1 MFLRFFDALRAAG
14 VPVSMREHLTF
25 LDALSR
31 DVAGRDLDGLHAVAR
46 VCLVKDERYFDRFD
60 RVFGEMFQGV
70 ENLGQALG
78 DGPEQ
83 AEIPPEWLA
92 RRLERLLSDED
103 KAAIEALGGLDKLME
118 TLRQRLAEQKG
129 RHEGGNKWIGTGGT
143 SPFGAYGYNPEG
155 IRIGQDG
162 NRNFRAVKVW
172 DKREFKDLDGTAEI
186 GTRAIKVALR
196 RLRRFARSGA
206 PDELDLDGTI
216 DGTARQG
223 WLDVR
228 LRPERRNGAK
238 VVLLLDV
245 GGSMDWH
252 VGVCEELFSAARAE
266 FRRLEHFYFHNCVYE
281 GVWRDNRRRR
291 TERTATLDLIR
302 GFGADTHLVI
312 VGDASMSPYEIM
324 SPGGSVE
331 HMNEEAGE
339 VWLRRLAAHFPKLA
353 WINPL
358 PEDQWGWTHSVGMV
372 RKLVENRMY
381 PLTLDGLERATR
393 ALAR

>member
-1 MFLRFFDALRAAG
+1 MFLRFFGALREAG
-14 VPVSMREHLTF
+14 IPVSLREHLAF

-31 DVAGRDLDGLHAVAR
+31 DLAGGGLDGLHGLAR
-46 VCLVKDERYFDRFD
+46 TCLVKDERFFDRFD
-60 RVFGEMFQGV
+60 RVFGEVFQGV
-70 ENLGQALG
+70 ENLSAAM
-78 DGPEQ
+78 EQ
-83 AEIPPEWLA
+83 AEIPAEWLA
-92 RRLERLLSDED
+92 KRFQRHLTEEE
-103 KAAIEALGGLDKLME
+103 KAAIEAMGGLDKLME

-143 SPFGAYGYNPEG
+143 SPFGADGYNPEG

-172 DKREFKDLDGTAEI
+172 DRREFRDLDGEAEI

-196 RLRRFARSGA
+196 RLRRFARTGA

-238 VVLLLDV
+238 VLLLLDV

-266 FRRLEHFYFHNCVYE
+266 FRRLDHFYFHNCVYE
-281 GVWRDNRRRR
+281 RVWKDNRRRR
-291 TERTATLDLIR
+291 TESTPTFDLIR
-302 GFGADTHLVI
+302 GVPADTHLIV

-331 HMNEEAGE
+331 HINEEAGE

-358 PEDQWGWTHSVGMV
+358 PEEQWGWTHSVGMV

-381 PLTLDGLERATR
+381 PLTLDGLERAMR

>member
-1 MFLRFFDALRAAG
+1 MFLRFFEALRSAG
-14 VPVSMREHLTF
+14 VPVSLREHLAF
-25 LDALSR
+25 LSAL
-31 DVAGRDLDGLHAVAR
+31 DHDLAGRDIDGLHALAR
-46 VCLVKDERYFDRFD
+46 VCLVKDERFFDRFD
-60 RVFGEMFQGV
+60 RAFGEVFSGV
-70 ENLGQALG
+70 DNLAAALEG
-78 DGPEQ
+78 AD
-83 AEIPPEWLA
+83 IPPEWLM
-92 RRLERLLSDED
+92 RRLEKLLTEEE
-103 KAAIEALGGLDKLME
+103 KAAIEAMGGLDKLIE

-172 DKREFKDLDGTAEI
+172 DKREFKDLDDTAEI

-196 RLRRFARSGA
+196 RLRRFARTGA

-216 DGTARQG
+216 EGTARQG

-228 LRPERRNGAK
+228 LRPERRNGVK
-238 VVLLLDV
+238 VILLLDV

-252 VGVCEELFSAARAE
+252 VQVCEELFSAARAE
-266 FRRLEHFYFHNCVYE
+266 FRRLDHFYFHNCVYE
-281 GVWRDNRRRR
+281 NLWKDNRRRR
-291 TERTATLDLIR
+291 TELTSTYDLLR
-302 GFGADTHLVI
+302 GFPADCRLVI

-331 HMNEEAGE
+331 HMNQEAGR
-339 VWLRRLAAHFPKLA
+339 VWIRRLADRFPKLA

-358 PEDQWGWTHSVGMV
+358 PREQWEWTQSISMV
-372 RKLVENRMY
+372 RELIEDRMY
-381 PLTLDGLERATR
+381 PLTLEGLEAGMRD
-393 ALAR
+393 LAK